1 MNCSNIT
8 EILKYSPSDGQSV
21 TWFEPSPVK
30 RTSDPDETIPP
41 VIVQVYE
48 GSSVTLNWNY
58 SLTSGLDL
66 GVIRFNSDGIVI
78 IQADGSAR
86 PVTAKFRERFSSS
99 STLGRAS
106 LSISPVT
113 VADDK
118 ANGEF
123 RCELF
128 DTKSN
133 NWKRAIQMQVIGKLE
148 SDADYKRGI
157 PQL

>member
-1 MNCSNIT
+1 MTKAWHGLNPLRLRQHQIQ
-8 EILKYSPSDGQSV
+8 I
-21 TWFEPSPVK
+21 K
-30 RTSDPDETIPP
+30 RSPP

-48 GSSVTLNWNY
+48 GSPVTLNRNY

-86 PVTAKFRERFSSS
+86 PVAAKFRERFSSS

-118 ANGEF
+118 AIRIMENLGVSYLIPKVMIGNEQF
-123 RCELF
+123 RC
-128 DTKSN
+128 KSWVSIKVLLTIRMN
-133 NWKRAIQMQVIGKLE
+133 EWMM
-148 SDADYKRGI
+148 YF
-157 PQL
+157 

>member
-1 MNCSNIT
+1 M
-8 EILKYSPSDGQSV
+8 

-30 RTSDPDETIPP
+30 TTSNPDEKFPP

-86 PVTAKFRERFSSS
+86 PVAAKFRERFSSS

-133 NWKRAIQMQVIGKLE
+133 NWKRAIQVQVLGKLE
-148 SDADYKRGI
+148 SVADYKQGI

>member
-1 MNCSNIT
+1 M
-8 EILKYSPSDGQSV
+8 

-30 RTSDPDETIPP
+30 TTSNPNEKFPP

-58 SLTSGLDL
+58 SLTSGLDF

-86 PVTAKFRERFSSS
+86 PVAAKFRERFSSS

-133 NWKRAIQMQVIGKLE
+133 NWKRAIQVQVLGKLE
-148 SDADYKRGI
+148 SVADYKQGI

>member
-1 MNCSNIT
+1 MTKAWHGLNPLRLRQHQIQ
-8 EILKYSPSDGQSV
+8 I
-21 TWFEPSPVK
+21 K
-30 RTSDPDETIPP
+30 RSPP

-48 GSSVTLNWNY
+48 GSPVTLNRNY

-118 ANGEF
+118 AIRIMENLGVSYLIPKVMIGNEQF
-123 RCELF
+123 RC
-128 DTKSN
+128 KSWVSIKVLLTIRMN
-133 NWKRAIQMQVIGKLE
+133 EWMM
-148 SDADYKRGI
+148 YF
-157 PQL
+157 